1 MRGMA
6 GIGPPPI
13 PAKVAKLRGT
23 YRRDRHEARET
34 PVDPPGD
41 LGKSPPPKHLTSRE
55 AAIWRITVRNAPWLR
70 PVDGDLL
77 ASYCQCVGDIEQLSA
92 ARVACD
98 TMLPETE
105 KSMRAATR
113 QLTMLANAL
122 ALTPSQRQRLF
133 VNKAEEAPPAVDD
146 VWAQLRRFPRIG
158 PA

>member
-1 MRGMA
+1 
-6 GIGPPPI
+6 
-13 PAKVAKLRGT
+13 VAKAGRPRLACRLLPV
-23 YRRDRHEARET
+23 RRR
-34 PVDPPGD
+34 
-41 LGKSPPPKHLTSRE
+41 L
-55 AAIWRITVRNAPWLR
+55 
-70 PVDGDLL
+70 
-77 ASYCQCVGDIEQLSA
+77 EQLSA

-98 TMLPETE
+98 TILPETE